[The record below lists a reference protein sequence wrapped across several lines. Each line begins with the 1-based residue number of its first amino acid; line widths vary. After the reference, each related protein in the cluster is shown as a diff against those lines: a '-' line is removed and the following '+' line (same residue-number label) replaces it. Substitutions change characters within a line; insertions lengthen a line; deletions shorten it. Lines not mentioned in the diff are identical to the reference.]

1 MSGRSPLTCP
11 SKPSVVR
18 LLPSLRLCCYILASL
33 CGWFAAFMYTQKEII
48 EHDAVINAHY
58 GQHYDIATKLAQ
70 SIHDFSMVYVPS
82 LTALWI

>member
-1 MSGRSPLTCP
+1 
-11 SKPSVVR
+11 
-18 LLPSLRLCCYILASL
+18 
-33 CGWFAAFMYTQKEII
+33 MYTQKEII